1 MNGHPNADAIAEIRE
16 MIEESELRLV
26 TIVAAED
33 ADGMMEL
40 IYVLDR
46 GGELRTV
53 RSRSRMDE
61 ELESLSPVLLG
72 AENME
77 REIIDLLG
85 ARFEGVRGGLFLM
98 PGSMKAPLRRVPAGG
113 E

>member
-1 MNGHPNADAIAEIRE
+1 VSTHPNAEAIAKIRE
-16 MIEESELRLV
+16 MSKDNGTRLV
-26 TIVAAED
+26 TIVAEEYVP
-33 ADGMMEL
+33 GGLEL
-40 IYVLDR
+40 IYVLDA

-53 RSRSRMDE
+53 RSRSGLDDE
-61 ELESLSPVLLG
+61 QESLSSVFKG

-85 ARFEGVRGGLFLM
+85 ARFEGVKGGLFLM
-98 PGSMKAPLRRVPAGG
+98 PGGVVAPLRRAAAGG